1 MKGISFFSRTIAA
14 LFFICIFSL
23 TGQAK
28 AFSIDKPIT
37 GAGLK
42 STSFDLVRG
51 IILVQAEMDGKMANF
66 ILDTGSP
73 MMILNEKQGGNA
85 SEMQASTLN
94 GDLSGEWKKINQFT
108 WAGVHK
114 FNVKALSMDISHLEY
129 VTQKPIKGLIGYDFF
144 GDFDLMLDFENQ
156 VVTLVPPNYMADTEK
171 WNLKAEL
178 PFTLEGHIP
187 VIEAHIGDVQLRLG
201 LDTGAGTN
209 LLDINRKKEIAPELL
224 APIRN
229 ASVVGLSSS
238 SSSIVAADVLE
249 TTIAGT
255 NYWNMRYIFSDISSL
270 KNLKDNNVD
279 GLLGYPFFESG
290 KFTINYG
297 KKVISIWE

>member
-1 MKGISFFSRTIAA
+1 MGFFFKINTKAA
-14 LFFICIFSL
+14 IIWFLLLILLNGDSY
-23 TGQAK
+23 
-28 AFSIDKPIT
+28 AFAF
-37 GAGLK
+37 GAFNNTTEPY
-42 STSFDLVRG
+42 STKFDLVRG
-51 IILVQAEMDGKMANF
+51 IILVEAEMNGEIANF

-73 MMILNEKQGGNA
+73 MMILNEKVIESTNYQANTLQGGLA
-85 SEMQASTLN
+85 
-94 GDLSGEWKKINQFT
+94 GDWKKIDAFS

-114 FNVKALSMDISHLEY
+114 FNMKALSLDISHLEY
-129 VTQKPIKGLIGYDFF
+129 VTEKPIRGLIGYEFF
-144 GDFDLMLDFENQ
+144 GDFDLMLDFENKI
-156 VVTLVPPNYMADTEK
+156 VTLVPQDYVNKLEK
-171 WNLKAEL
+171 WSLKAEL
-178 PFTLEGHIP
+178 PFVLEGHIP
-187 VIEAHIGDVQLRLG
+187 VIEAHIGDVHLRLG

-209 LLDINRKKEIAPELL
+209 LLDYKRKDEIAPELL
-224 APIRN
+224 APIHN

-238 SSSIVAADVLE
+238 ANLIFAADVLE

-297 KKVISIWE
+297 RKVICFWE